1 MSGDGPSAEALRAW
15 ICAHPGRAN
24 LRDLARAFDIRDPG
38 GRRLLK
44 EVLRQSRRERT
55 AAAPHS
61 DSRVVVAEVIRVT
74 RDGDLV
80 AKPSVRSASG
90 SAEIIL
96 NRAAPRRRAGR
107 HASSVGDRVLVRV
120 DTAHGSSATGHIMAR
135 LPGRRETFVG
145 VIVPNLGGGL
155 RVEDC
160 AAKPDTT
167 HRFQASETVG
177 IGDVVY
183 CASPRGAGGQAQIL
197 ERIGP
202 LDDPRCIPAMVAA
215 RHEIPT
221 RFDADAE
228 REAAACGPPTDH
240 GRTDLTGLPFVT
252 IDGDDARDFDD
263 AVAAAAGP
271 EGGFRIHV
279 AIADVAHYVRP
290 GGALDQAAQMR
301 GNSVYF
307 PGHVLPMLPANL
319 SNGWC
324 SLVPHRERGAIVAE
338 LDIGPRGE
346 LVRAAFTRALICS
359 RARLTYE
366 ALDEAARHDAPIP
379 GIDREDVAA
388 LYGAYRV
395 LRAAR
400 DRRGAL
406 DLSSAEH
413 RITLDPATG
422 EPDSIAAVRHLDS
435 HRLIEEFM
443 VLANTAVARHLARH
457 EVPFLYRVHGEPRST
472 SLRSL
477 QDDLRALT
485 GRWRTMTGRANTRRF
500 NDVLEGARGARNEEA
515 VHLAVLRAQTQ
526 AEYSPE
532 NIGHFGLGLQCYT
545 HFTSPIRRYSDL
557 SVHRSL
563 LATLGTERQASA
575 GEDELWALGRDL
587 SSSERRAV
595 AAEREACQRYASRFL
610 QRMSAASLHGRIV
623 SVERFGAFVRL
634 DENGIEGLLPMSGLG
649 EGYFRFD
656 ARTRQISSE
665 RTGETFRP
673 GDAIT
678 VRLADTDPI
687 RGRVAF
693 YRVRETGSL

>member
-1 MSGDGPSAEALRAW
+1 MNGDGPSKEALRAW
-15 ICAHPGRAN
+15 IRAHPDRAN
-24 LRDLARAFDIRDPG
+24 LRELARAFDIRDPG
-38 GRRLLK
+38 GRRRLK
-44 EVLRQSRRERT
+44 EAIRQSRGERK
-55 AAAPHS
+55 AAAPRS
-61 DSRVVVAEVIRVT
+61 GPRVVVAEVVKVT

-80 AKPSVRSASG
+80 AKPSVPSASG
-90 SAEIIL
+90 PAEIIL
-96 NRAAPRRRAGR
+96 SRAAPRRRTGR
-107 HASSVGDRVLVRV
+107 HAAGVGDRVLVRL
-120 DTAHGSSATGHIMAR
+120 DTAHGSSDSGHIVAR
-135 LPGRRETFVG
+135 LPKRRETFVG
-145 VIVPNLGGGL
+145 VIVPDVSGGL
-155 RVEDC
+155 RVENC
-160 AAKPDTT
+160 GAKPDTT
-167 HRFQASETVG
+167 HRFQASETAGVG
-177 IGDVVY
+177 EGVH
-183 CASPRGAGGQAQIL
+183 GAGRPGGGDQAGGP
-197 ERIGP
+197 ERIGA

-215 RHEIPT
+215 RYEIPT

-228 REAAACGPPTDH
+228 QEAAACGPPTDH

-271 EGGFRIHV
+271 DGGFRIHV

-290 GGALDQAAQMR
+290 GGALDRAAQVR

-307 PGHVLPMLPANL
+307 PGHVLPMLPASL

-324 SLVPHRERGAIVAE
+324 SLVPRRERAALVAA

-346 LVRAAFTRALICS
+346 LVRAEFARALIRS

-366 ALDEAARHDAPIP
+366 ALDEAARLDAPIS
-379 GIDREDVAA
+379 GIDRADVAA

-413 RITLDPATG
+413 RITLDPVTG
-422 EPDSIAAVRHLDS
+422 EPDDITAVRQLDS

-443 VLANTAVARHLARH
+443 VLANTAVARHLTRQ
-457 EVPFLYRVHGEPRST
+457 EVPFLYRVHGEPRSA

-477 QDDLRALT
+477 QNDLRALT
-485 GRWRTMTGRANTRRF
+485 GRWRTMTGRASTRRF
-500 NDVLEGARGARNEEA
+500 NDVLEGARGAQYEEA

-563 LATLGTERQASA
+563 LATLGFEPQVTY
-575 GEDELWALGRDL
+575 GEDELCALGRDL
-587 SSSERRAV
+587 SSSERWAV

-610 QRMSAASLHGRIV
+610 QRMSAASMQGRIV

-634 DENGIEGLLPMSGLG
+634 GENGIEGLLPMSGLG
-649 EGYFRFD
+649 DGYFRFD
-656 ARTRQISSE
+656 ARARQISIE
-665 RTGETFRP
+665 RSGETFRP

-678 VRLADTDPI
+678 VRLADIDPI

-693 YRVRETGSL
+693 RRVRASVSH

>member
-1 MSGDGPSAEALRAW
+1 MNGDDSLEEALRAW
-15 ICAHPGRAN
+15 IRAHPDRAN
-24 LRDLARAFDIRDPG
+24 LRELARAFDIRDPS
-38 GRRLLK
+38 GRRRLK
-44 EVLRQSRRERT
+44 DALRRSRGKRT
-55 AAAPHS
+55 ATVPRSGSH
-61 DSRVVVAEVIRVT
+61 VVVADVVRVT

-80 AKPSVRSASG
+80 AQPSVPSASG
-90 SAEIIL
+90 PAEIVL
-96 NRAAPRRRAGR
+96 SRAAPRRRTGR
-107 HASSVGDRVLVRV
+107 HADGVGDRVLVRL
-120 DTAHGSSATGHIMAR
+120 DTAHGSSDSGHIVAR
-135 LPGRRETFVG
+135 LPKRRETFVG
-145 VIVPNLGGGL
+145 VIVPDVSGDL
-155 RVEDC
+155 RVENC
-160 AAKPDTT
+160 TAKPDTT

-177 IGDVVY
+177 VGDVVH
-183 CASPRGAGGQAQIL
+183 CASPHRAGGQARVL
-197 ERIGP
+197 ERIGA
-202 LDDPRCIPAMVAA
+202 LDDPRCIPTMVAA
-215 RHEIPT
+215 RYEIPP

-252 IDGDDARDFDD
+252 IDGEDARDFDD

-271 EGGFRIHV
+271 DGGFRIHV

-290 GGALDQAAQMR
+290 GGALDRAAQVR

-307 PGHVLPMLPANL
+307 PGHVLPMLPASL

-324 SLVPHRERGAIVAE
+324 SLVPHRERAAIVAA

-346 LVRAAFTRALICS
+346 LVQAEFVRALIRS

-366 ALDEAARHDAPIP
+366 ALDEAARLDAPIS
-379 GIDREDVAA
+379 GIDRADVAA

-395 LRAAR
+395 LRTAR
-400 DRRGAL
+400 NRRGAL
-406 DLSSAEH
+406 DLSSAEY
-413 RITLDPATG
+413 RITLDPVTG
-422 EPDSIAAVRHLDS
+422 EPDSIAAIRHLDS
-435 HRLIEEFM
+435 HRLIEELM

-457 EVPFLYRVHGEPRST
+457 EVPFLYRVHGEPRSA

-500 NDVLEGARGARNEEA
+500 NDVLEGARGAQYEEA
-515 VHLAVLRAQTQ
+515 VHLAVMRAQTQ

-563 LATLGTERQASA
+563 LATLGPERQATA

-610 QRMSAASLHGRIV
+610 QRMSAASMQGRIV

-634 DENGIEGLLPMSGLG
+634 GENGIEGLLPMSGLG

-656 ARTRQISSE
+656 ARARQISSE

-693 YRVRETGSL
+693 HRVRDSISH

>member
-1 MSGDGPSAEALRAW
+1 MNGKGPSEEALRAW
-15 ICAHPGRAN
+15 IRAHPDRAN
-24 LRDLARAFDIRDPG
+24 LRELARAFDIRDPG
-38 GRRLLK
+38 GRRRLK
-44 EVLRQSRRERT
+44 EAIRQSHGEQT
-55 AAAPHS
+55 AAAPIS
-61 DSRVVVAEVIRVT
+61 GSRVVVAEVIRVT
-74 RDGDLV
+74 RDGDLI
-80 AKPSVRSASG
+80 ATPSDPSASG
-90 SAEIIL
+90 PAEIIL
-96 NRAAPRRRAGR
+96 SRAAPRRPTGR
-107 HASSVGDRVLVRV
+107 HADGVGDRVLVRL
-120 DTAHGSSATGHIMAR
+120 DTAQGSSSTGHIVAR
-135 LPGRRETFVG
+135 LPKRRETFVG
-145 VIVPNLGGGL
+145 VIVPDISGGL

-160 AAKPDTT
+160 AAKADTT
-167 HRFQASETVG
+167 HRFQASDTVG
-177 IGDVVY
+177 VGDVVR
-183 CASPRGAGGQAQIL
+183 CASPHGAGGQARVL
-197 ERIGP
+197 ERIGT

-215 RHEIPT
+215 RYEIPT

-271 EGGFRIHV
+271 DGGFRIHV
-279 AIADVAHYVRP
+279 AIADVAHYVHP
-290 GGALDQAAQMR
+290 GGALDRAALVR
-301 GNSVYF
+301 GSSVYF
-307 PGHVLPMLPANL
+307 PGHVLPMLPASL

-324 SLVPHRERGAIVAE
+324 SLVPHRERAAIVAA

-346 LVRAAFTRALICS
+346 LVRADFARALIRS
-359 RARLTYE
+359 RARLTHE
-366 ALDEAARHDAPIP
+366 TLDEAARFDAPIS
-379 GIDREDVAA
+379 GIDRADVAA
-388 LYGAYRV
+388 LYGAYHV

-400 DRRGAL
+400 NRRGAL

-413 RITLDPATG
+413 RITLDPVTG

-443 VLANTAVARHLARH
+443 ILANTAVARHLTRH
-457 EVPFLYRVHGEPRST
+457 EVPFLYRVHGEPRSA

-500 NDVLEGARGARNEEA
+500 NDVLEGARGAQYEEA

-563 LATLGTERQASA
+563 LATLGLERQAA
-575 GEDELWALGRDL
+575 TGEDELWALGRDL

-610 QRMSAASLHGRIV
+610 QRMSAASMQGRIV

-634 DENGIEGLLPMSGLG
+634 GENGIEGLLPMSGLG
-649 EGYFRFD
+649 DGYFRFD
-656 ARTRQISSE
+656 ARARQISSE

-693 YRVRETGSL
+693 RRVRESVSH

>member
-1 MSGDGPSAEALRAW
+1 MNGDGPSEEALRAW
-15 ICAHPGRAN
+15 IRAHPDRAN
-24 LRDLARAFDIRDPG
+24 LRELARAFDVRDPG

-44 EVLRQSRRERT
+44 EAIRRSRGERT
-55 AAAPHS
+55 AAAPRS
-61 DSRVVVAEVIRVT
+61 GSRVVVAEVVRVT

-80 AKPSVRSASG
+80 AKPSVPSASG
-90 SAEIIL
+90 PAEIML
-96 NRAAPRRRAGR
+96 SRAATRRRTGR
-107 HASSVGDRVLVRV
+107 HADGVGDRVLVRL
-120 DTAHGSSATGHIMAR
+120 DTMHGSSDSGHIVAR
-135 LPGRRETFVG
+135 LPKRRETFVG
-145 VIVPNLGGGL
+145 VIVPDVSGGL
-155 RVEDC
+155 RVENC

-167 HRFQASETVG
+167 HRIQASKTVG
-177 IGDVVY
+177 VGDVVH
-183 CASPRGAGGQAQIL
+183 CASPHGAGGQARVL
-197 ERIGP
+197 ERIGT

-215 RHEIPT
+215 RYEIPT

-228 REAAACGPPTDH
+228 QEAAAGGPPTDH
-240 GRTDLTGLPFVT
+240 GRTNLTGLPFVT

-271 EGGFRIHV
+271 DGGFRIHV
-279 AIADVAHYVRP
+279 AVADVAHYVRP
-290 GGALDQAAQMR
+290 DGALDRAAQVR

-307 PGHVLPMLPANL
+307 PGHVLPMLPASL

-324 SLVPHRERGAIVAE
+324 SLVPHRERAAIVTA

-346 LVRAAFTRALICS
+346 LVRAGFARALIRS

-366 ALDEAARHDAPIP
+366 VLDEAARLDASIS
-379 GIDREDVAA
+379 GIDRADVAA

-400 DRRGAL
+400 NRRGAL
-406 DLSSAEH
+406 DLSSDEH
-413 RITLDPATG
+413 RITLDPVTG

-443 VLANTAVARHLARH
+443 VLANAAVARHLARH
-457 EVPFLYRVHGEPRST
+457 EVPFLYRVHGQPRSAR
-472 SLRSL
+472 LRSL

-500 NDVLEGARGARNEEA
+500 NDVLEGARGSQYEEA

-563 LATLGTERQASA
+563 LATLGPERHAIAS
-575 GEDELWALGRDL
+575 EDELWALGRDL
-587 SSSERRAV
+587 SSAERRAV

-610 QRMSAASLHGRIV
+610 QRMSTVSMQGRIV

-634 DENGIEGLLPMSGLG
+634 GENGIEGLLPMSGLG

-656 ARTRQISSE
+656 ARARQISSE
-665 RTGETFRP
+665 HTGETFRP

-693 YRVRETGSL
+693 RRV

>member
-1 MSGDGPSAEALRAW
+1 MNGDGPSEEALRAW
-15 ICAHPGRAN
+15 IRAHPDRAN
-24 LRDLARAFDIRDPG
+24 LRELARAFDIRDPG
-38 GRRLLK
+38 GRRRLK
-44 EVLRQSRRERT
+44 EAIRQSRGERK
-55 AAAPHS
+55 AAAPRS
-61 DSRVVVAEVIRVT
+61 GPRVVVAEVVKVT

-80 AKPSVRSASG
+80 AKPSVPSASG
-90 SAEIIL
+90 PAEIIL
-96 NRAAPRRRAGR
+96 SRAAPRRRTGR
-107 HASSVGDRVLVRV
+107 HAAGVGDRVLVRL
-120 DTAHGSSATGHIMAR
+120 DTAHGSSDSGHIVAR
-135 LPGRRETFVG
+135 LPKRRETFVG
-145 VIVPNLGGGL
+145 VIVPDVSGGL
-155 RVEDC
+155 RVENC
-160 AAKPDTT
+160 GAKPDTT

-177 IGDVVY
+177 VGDVVH
-183 CASPRGAGGQAQIL
+183 CASPHGAGDQARVL
-197 ERIGP
+197 ERIGA

-215 RHEIPT
+215 RYEIPT

-263 AVAAAAGP
+263 AVAAAGGP
-271 EGGFRIHV
+271 DGGFRIHV

-290 GGALDQAAQMR
+290 GGALDRAAQVR

-307 PGHVLPMLPANL
+307 PGHVLPMLPASL

-324 SLVPHRERGAIVAE
+324 SLVPRRERAALVAA

-346 LVRAAFTRALICS
+346 LVRAAFARALIRS

-366 ALDEAARHDAPIP
+366 ALDEAARLDAPIS
-379 GIDREDVAA
+379 GIDRADVAA

-400 DRRGAL
+400 NRRGAL

-413 RITLDPATG
+413 RITLDPVTG
-422 EPDSIAAVRHLDS
+422 EPDDITAVRQLDS

-443 VLANTAVARHLARH
+443 VLANTAVARHLTRQ
-457 EVPFLYRVHGEPRST
+457 EVPFLYRIHGEPRSA

-485 GRWRTMTGRANTRRF
+485 GRWRTMTGRASTRRF
-500 NDVLEGARGARNEEA
+500 NDVVEGARGAQYEEA

-563 LATLGTERQASA
+563 LATLGFEPQATY

-610 QRMSAASLHGRIV
+610 QRMSAASMQGRIV

-634 DENGIEGLLPMSGLG
+634 GENGIEGLLPMSGLG
-649 EGYFRFD
+649 DGYFRFD
-656 ARTRQISSE
+656 ARARQISSE
-665 RTGETFRP
+665 RSGETFRP
-673 GDAIT
+673 SDAIT
-678 VRLADTDPI
+678 VRLADIDPI

-693 YRVRETGSL
+693 RRVRESVSH